1 MVVPKLK
8 KLPLNFPPY
17 DAKLCEGK
25 KAFGMN
31 FKLYY
36 SNGDKWKA
44 DDEYGFNYHDI
55 DFETP
60 DPRWYDR
67 NNMRRREIEE
77 NKRKLRDELDKV
89 NSRLVNAKLYEN
101 DTIVKD
107 IFDET
112 VELFLKEVIYNKLQS
127 LRIYSNE
134 FSELNDYQIRL
145 KLFTNYYNPNVSFSH
160 PYSDENL
167 KSLDDILKIK
177 FSYFKRCFAK
187 HDKNNCHQQAN
198 LMMDQIVNKIIK
210 KIRDLE
216 KIARQEVQNP
226 NPRRSLP
233 NLEDNDDDDIVEVK
247 VKSGGE
253 LLEERY
259 SKAKALGQVIEIDDS
274 PPRKT
279 SPKKSS
285 PPKQSPPRANY
296 ATKGSPR
303 KSPPGSGKKS
313 PRKKV
318 TFGKAQVVN
327 IARRSRFIQSPNK
340 YKERLDEEF
349 LGDDEDMI
357 ESPTT

>member
-44 DDEYGFNYHDI
+44 DDEFGFNYHDI

-60 DPRWYDR
+60 DQKWYDQH
-67 NNMRRREIEE
+67 NRRRAEIEE

-89 NSRLVNAKLYEN
+89 NTRLLNAKLYEN
-101 DTIVKD
+101 DTIVKE

-112 VELFLKEVIYNKLQS
+112 VELFLKEVIYNKLRS

-134 FSELNDYQIRL
+134 FSELNDHQIRE
-145 KLFTNYYNPNVSFSH
+145 KLFRDYYNPNVSYSH
-160 PYSDENL
+160 PLGDKNL

-187 HDKNNCHQQAN
+187 HDKNNCRREAD
-198 LMMDQIVNKIIK
+198 LMMLEIVNKIIK

-233 NLEDNDDDDIVEVK
+233 NLEDDDDNDDFVEVK
-247 VKSGGE
+247 VKSQDE
-253 LLEERY
+253 LLQERY

-274 PPRKT
+274 PPTKKT

-285 PPKQSPPRANY
+285 PPKQSPPRGNW

-313 PRKKV
+313 PRKKGSGCAYCQ
-318 TFGKAQVVN
+318 TFK
-327 IARRSRFIQSPNK
+327 I
-340 YKERLDEEF
+340 
-349 LGDDEDMI
+349 
-357 ESPTT
+357 

>member
-1 MVVPKLK
+1 MVVSKLK

-60 DPRWYDR
+60 DPRWYDHH
-67 NNMRRREIEE
+67 NRRRAEIEE

-101 DTIVKD
+101 DTIVKE

-112 VELFLKEVIYNKLQS
+112 VELFLKGVIYNKLHS
-127 LRIYSNE
+127 LRIYSDE
-134 FSELNDYQIRL
+134 FNELNDHQIRV
-145 KLFTNYYNPNVSFSH
+145 KLFRDYYNPNVSFSH
-160 PYSDENL
+160 PLGDKNL

-187 HDKNNCHQQAN
+187 QDKNNCHREAEN
-198 LMMDQIVNKIIK
+198 MMLEIVNKIIK

-216 KIARQEVQNP
+216 KIARQEVQN
-226 NPRRSLP
+226 
-233 NLEDNDDDDIVEVK
+233 DDDDDIVEVK
-247 VKSGGE
+247 VKSQDE
-253 LLEERY
+253 LLQERY

-285 PPKQSPPRANY
+285 PPKQSPPRGNW

-327 IARRSRFIQSPNK
+327 IARRSRSIQPPNK

-349 LGDDEDMI
+349 LGDDEDII